1 MRKISLIILL
11 LLSFNSFSQNVND
24 KIKLFEND
32 LNHWDKLKN
41 KKWSLKERM
50 ALYNTNAVSVAVI
63 KDYKIEWIKA
73 YGYADIS
80 EKRLAT
86 TQTLFQAASI
96 SKSINSLGIL
106 KLVEEGKLS
115 INDDINNYLK
125 DWKFPYDS
133 ISRGKKISI
142 ANLLSHKAGLSTS
155 GFGGY
160 EKGKDLPTTI
170 QTLDGL
176 KPSNSG
182 AVRSIFE
189 PDLKFQYSGGGT
201 TITQLIL
208 ENTTGEKYED
218 YMLRNVLTPLA
229 MSNSSFNQPPSAN
242 KNNMATGYT
251 ANGKE
256 VKGKYHVY
264 PEKAAAGL
272 WTNPTDLSKYIIE
285 TQLSLLGTSNKI
297 VSKEMATKR
306 LENNYGVFLSDFKG
320 TKYFSHSGG
329 NEGFVC
335 YYVGSLQDGNGIVVM
350 TNGRNSGLLIE
361 IVNSIAN
368 LNNWKNYPLEPQKES
383 ISLTIQKECEKDID
397 KGIKLYK
404 KLKKNKFSEYDFS
417 NENELNNMGYAFL
430 GDAKIEPAIK
440 IFSLNATEFPNSANV
455 YDSCGEAY
463 FNNKD
468 YEQSKLNYQKSLA
481 LNPSNTNAVEML
493 KKIEELLRK

>member
-1 MRKISLIILL
+1 
-11 LLSFNSFSQNVND
+11 
-24 KIKLFEND
+24 
-32 LNHWDKLKN
+32 
-41 KKWSLKERM
+41 
-50 ALYNTNAVSVAVI
+50 
-63 KDYKIEWIKA
+63 
-73 YGYADIS
+73 
-80 EKRLAT
+80 
-86 TQTLFQAASI
+86 
-96 SKSINSLGIL
+96 
-106 KLVEEGKLS
+106 
-115 INDDINNYLK
+115 
-125 DWKFPYDS
+125 
-133 ISRGKKISI
+133 
-142 ANLLSHKAGLSTS
+142 
-155 GFGGY
+155 
-160 EKGKDLPTTI
+160 
-170 QTLDGL
+170 
-176 KPSNSG
+176 
-182 AVRSIFE
+182 
-189 PDLKFQYSGGGT
+189 
-201 TITQLIL
+201 
-208 ENTTGEKYED
+208 
-218 YMLRNVLTPLA
+218 MLRNVLTPLA